1 MNMTFSV
8 IMDHVFKVR
17 AILILRAILT
27 KDTTDNLKI
36 IGPFDPNKL
45 YVCSMLLYDLMGE
58 GRSQI
63 FLTSAMFLAH

>member
-17 AILILRAILT
+17 AILILRA
-27 KDTTDNLKI
+27 DNLKI